1 LDEQRVSPI
10 TQDGNTGMKSSLER
24 WNQYVLTSG
33 NDLQT
38 MLNAHF
44 AERERNLVFIL
55 GKGFDPRMNLG
66 VKAVLSAGGA
76 GARAVVLLDFDEGPD
91 SPSVSYEPRVK
102 RNVSELEQL
111 IGTRCKLSVNKV
123 QMFSTERRRIV
134 ARSAAGLITD
144 LNTFKGTTD
153 YVVDVSSLP
162 RGIFYPLI
170 AKLLHLIDQIP
181 DAKQKPNLMILVG
194 ESAALDGLI
203 TDDGIDEDADYL
215 HPFRGGAEREA
226 TAALP
231 KVWLPILGERQAVQL
246 ARINDLVRPDEICV
260 VLPSPSINPRR
271 GDDLILEYRQLLYDE
286 LMVDPRNFVFA
297 SELNP
302 FEAYKQLRRA
312 IVHYNEALMP
322 LGGCRSILTSVS
334 SKLLSLSAL
343 LAAYELKEAH
353 FDISVAHIECDGY
366 KIQSEDAAIE
376 AATERTSLFGLWL
389 TGEFYVS

>member
-1 LDEQRVSPI
+1 
-10 TQDGNTGMKSSLER
+10 MKQYRER
-24 WNQYVLTSG
+24 WNQYVLSSG
-33 NDLQT
+33 NDLQV
-38 MLNAHF
+38 MLNGHL
-44 AERERNLVFIL
+44 AERERNLVLIL

-66 VKAVLSAGGA
+66 VRAILSAAGA
-76 GARAVVLLDFDEGPD
+76 GKREVVLLDFDEGPD
-91 SPSVSYEPRVK
+91 SPSVTYEVRVK
-102 RNVSELEQL
+102 KNVSELEKL
-111 IGTRCKLSVNKV
+111 VAKNCKLSVQKV
-123 QMFSTERRRIV
+123 PMYSAERRRIV
-134 ARSAAGLITD
+134 ARAAAGLIND
-144 LNTFKGTTD
+144 LNNFKGTTD
-153 YVVDVSSLP
+153 FIVDVSSLP
-162 RGIFYPLI
+162 RGIFFPLI
-170 AKLLHLIDQIP
+170 AKLLHLIDRLP
-181 DAKQKPNLMILVG
+181 ESGQKPNLMILVG
-194 ESAALDGLI
+194 ENAALDGLI

-215 HPFRGGAEREA
+215 HPFRGGAERES
-226 TAALP
+226 TASLP

-246 ARINDLVRPDEICV
+246 ARINDLVRPDEICA

-312 IVHYNEALMP
+312 IVHYTEALRP

-366 KIQSEDAAIE
+366 RIQSEEALDAAAE
-376 AATERTSLFGLWL
+376 HTSLYGLWL
-389 TGEFYVS
+389 TGESYVT

>member
-1 LDEQRVSPI
+1 
-10 TQDGNTGMKSSLER
+10 MKEDSER
-24 WNQYVLTSG
+24 WNQYVFANG

-44 AERERNLVFIL
+44 ADGERNLVFIL

-66 VKAVLSAGGA
+66 VGATLSAAGA
-76 GARAVVLLDFDEGPD
+76 GRREVILLDYDEGPD
-91 SPSVSYEPRVK
+91 SPSVSYAARVK
-102 RNVSELEQL
+102 KNISELDRL
-111 IGTRCKLSVNKV
+111 IGTRCTLSVQKV
-123 QMFSTERRRIV
+123 PMFSAERRRIV
-134 ARSAAGLITD
+134 ARAAAGLIND
-144 LNTFKGTTD
+144 LNSFKGTTD
-153 YVVDVSSLP
+153 FVVDVSSLP
-162 RGIFYPLI
+162 RGIFFPLI
-170 AKLLHLIDQIP
+170 AKLLHLIDRFPGSGQR
-181 DAKQKPNLMILVG
+181 PNLIILVG
-194 ESAALDGLI
+194 ENAALDGLI

-226 TAALP
+226 TAAHP

-312 IVHYNEALMP
+312 IVHYTEALRP

-343 LAAYELKEAH
+343 LAAYELKGAR

-366 KIQSEDAAIE
+366 RIQSEEALDAVAE
-376 AATERTSLFGLWL
+376 HTNLYGLWL
-389 TGEFYVS
+389 TGEFYVT